1 MSRPRS
7 RTPLHSRNSNQNGRR
22 RDGFYGGLYQANPWR
37 GQELVNEA
45 ESAENWENSYSR
57 KEDQVDHW
65 AKFIEAIGQA
75 GKGKPSPMTR
85 YLEEKS
91 SRSPRRSHR
100 ERSSF
105 SEAVNYEA
113 ETHDGNHSM
122 GRRRNDHDVHSHRHY
137 SRGASPRMEHGYQNE
152 EHEPR
157 HQHERG
163 SYMARSQKS
172 NYREDHLHHKG
183 FRHSDPQEEFGG
195 SHKGFG
201 PRGAPVIVE
210 HDHGIS
216 THYGR
221 NRDASRNRDATK
233 SMSRDPIMSQD
244 HPRNRDSI
252 MARKHPRSQDKVIN
266 PKHSW
271 SRDPQTRSGS
281 VMTNREYSVSTHSV
295 MNREHSRSRDPPR
308 RGGNHQ
314 KNSEPRSGRGP
325 PRRHD
330 LIRNKDG
337 HGGFADYHFRE
348 EEQSHASS
356 AGWEPPMSQHREQP
370 RMKSHPRD
378 SHGRKA
384 TDFNTDVDLRMGE
397 KMGMGWKQ
405 EIQAGQH
412 RGDMQKQGKT
422 SRFQPRNCKTPGA
435 REDFSR
441 HETLKIQVDMSRPV
455 GQSSHLG
462 YSSDR
467 QLSLDLVNVGRQR
480 LDFLP
485 MLEHSGS
492 YRETAMHTGTFAQ
505 EIISLVHHVKENYFQ
520 GQGVPLNERFSDQ
533 QLYTLVDE
541 EQFANAEELE
551 DTGPIINR
559 PFFSRSS
566 DTQVFCKVG
575 PLQKRL
581 QPPGP
586 GDLRF
591 DLEKK
596 RLQKLEGVKITIAGN
611 SRIPPQQPQEN
622 KPAYADVEYRPDSLS
637 DLGWSK
643 LEHQRTDQWDGP
655 PAKRFAPNFNARRN
669 SDRLGT
675 RSGPR
680 GRRNPNIGTRW

>member
-163 SYMARSQKS
+163 SYMA
-172 NYREDHLHHKG
+172 
-183 FRHSDPQEEFGG
+183 
-195 SHKGFG
+195 
-201 PRGAPVIVE
+201 
-210 HDHGIS
+210 
-216 THYGR
+216 
-221 NRDASRNRDATK
+221 
-233 SMSRDPIMSQD
+233 
-244 HPRNRDSI
+244 
-252 MARKHPRSQDKVIN
+252 
-266 PKHSW
+266 
-271 SRDPQTRSGS
+271 
-281 VMTNREYSVSTHSV
+281 
-295 MNREHSRSRDPPR
+295 
-308 RGGNHQ
+308 
-314 KNSEPRSGRGP
+314 
-325 PRRHD
+325 
-330 LIRNKDG
+330 
-337 HGGFADYHFRE
+337 
-348 EEQSHASS
+348 
-356 AGWEPPMSQHREQP
+356 
-370 RMKSHPRD
+370 
-378 SHGRKA
+378 
-384 TDFNTDVDLRMGE
+384 
-397 KMGMGWKQ
+397 
-405 EIQAGQH
+405 
-412 RGDMQKQGKT
+412 
-422 SRFQPRNCKTPGA
+422 
-435 REDFSR
+435 
-441 HETLKIQVDMSRPV
+441 
-455 GQSSHLG
+455 SHLG